1 MKLNTTSAPVEIQ
14 GQLEQGSFGIK
25 SSPKAFQILSSGL
38 YSNKPMAIVRELS
51 ANAADAHVLNG
62 NQKVPFEIKLPNR
75 LDNQFYIKDFGPGLN
90 HEQVMKLYTTY
101 FESTKSES
109 NDFIGG
115 LGLGSKSP
123 FSYTDAFTVEAR
135 QKGSKRTYSAF
146 VAENG
151 IPQIVQL
158 GDESPTDEPDG
169 LTIGFPVNP
178 SDYNA
183 FTKEAQRILPWFDP
197 FPTVLGAQINKKEAP
212 TFVADQ
218 LSVYS
223 RIPVWADSSY
233 SGQTFVRMGHVI
245 YPLDWESAGLSEDEG
260 LMRLLK
266 SGQSRSFV
274 FDVPIG
280 SVEVAASR
288 EGLQYD
294 RSSKKS
300 LKDFAETLMSTLG
313 NILEKDIQ
321 AVNAKYKPFEAQAR
335 LAKMQSDWGF
345 SFKEASDIFAKR
357 GLHYPGLKAS
367 AEIHLPA
374 QDYTT
379 FDLHHMTAGAR
390 TSAAIANGRYHK
402 SVSAGL
408 VPLSMVPGMAYMFA
422 ESDTKGFVGAT
433 KALVGMKPKEDYFT
447 NHRSYS
453 GAVVIVPKDSKKLKD
468 PVYLAERDAFLKSMG
483 SPPLRKTSEFVSP
496 KRSFGTSVAGSVP
509 KEYVDAYM
517 IEGHVYSRTS
527 LKRKSLEVATEID
540 TWVNFNA
547 QQLQVYFTGKDGTPK
562 EVSASDFLRA
572 YEAMVEVGKELK
584 LPHPGKIA
592 GITTKYD
599 ARMKKQYPT
608 GQKNAFEWMGEMLAN
623 PDVQKKLSLANPV
636 VQTPDNTDWHER
648 NKASSVFQGILKNK
662 KFFKSLGG
670 NWELLTRASSNTP
683 EIDTIMA
690 PMKTFL
696 DERGIKPNITVPRID
711 STATYKKLFAQ
722 LPMIAATIQF
732 MEDNEK
738 TKGLTNDIKT
748 FLQAKGDPDI
758 EIVYSA

>member
-90 HEQVMKLYTTY
+90 HDQVMRLYTTY

-135 QKGSKRTYSAF
+135 QKGMKRTYSAF

-158 GDESPTDEPDG
+158 GGESPTDDLDG

-178 SDYNA
+178 SDYSA
-183 FTKEAQRILPWFDP
+183 FTKEAQRILPWFEP
-197 FPTVLGAQINKKEAP
+197 FPTVLGAQINKKDAP
-212 TFVADQ
+212 ALVADQ
-218 LSVYS
+218 LSVYKT
-223 RIPVWADSSY
+223 IPVWADNSY
-233 SGQTFVRMGHVI
+233 NGQTFVRMGHVI
-245 YPLDWESAGLSEDEG
+245 YPLDWAAAGLAEDEG
-260 LMRLLK
+260 MMRLLR

-294 RSSKKS
+294 RSSKAS
-300 LKDFAETLMSTLG
+300 LKAFAETLMSTLG

-335 LAKMQSDWGF
+335 LTKMQNDWGF
-345 SFKEASDIFAKR
+345 SFKEASSIFSKR

-374 QDYTT
+374 KDYTT

-390 TSAAIANGRYHK
+390 SSASITNGRYHK
-402 SVSAGL
+402 SVSAGD
-408 VPLSMVPGMAYMFA
+408 VQLSMVPGMAYMFA

-433 KALVGMKPKEDYFT
+433 KALLSEKPKEDYFT
-447 NHRSYS
+447 QHRSYS
-453 GAVVIVPKDSKKLKD
+453 GAIVIVPRDSKMLKD
-468 PVYLAERDAFLKSMG
+468 PAYIAERDAFLKAMG
-483 SPPLRKTSEFVSP
+483 TPPMRKTSEFVSP
-496 KRSFGTSVAGSVP
+496 KRAFGRAAGTVA

-517 IEGHVYSRTS
+517 LEGHVYSRTS
-527 LKRKSLEVATEID
+527 IKRTSLEIATEID

-547 QQLQVYFTGKDGTPK
+547 QGLEVSFTAKDGTPR
-562 EVSASDFLRA
+562 ETSATEFLRA
-572 YEAMVEVGKELK
+572 YEALVAIAKDLK
-584 LPHPGKIA
+584 LPNPGKIA
-592 GITTKYD
+592 GVTTKYE
-599 ARMKKQYPT
+599 ARMKKQDPT
-608 GQKNAFEWMGEMLAN
+608 GKKNAFEWMGQMMQN

-636 VQTPDNTDWHER
+636 EHITEGTDWHER
-648 NKASSVFQGILKNK
+648 NKASALFQGIRKNK
-662 KFFKSLGG
+662 KFFQSLGG
-670 NWELLTRASSNTP
+670 NWELLSRTTQEAP
-683 EIDTIMA
+683 QVDTITG
-690 PMKTFL
+690 PLKVFL
-696 DERGIKPNITVPRID
+696 DDRGIKTNITVPRVD
-711 STATYKKLFAQ
+711 SAATYKKLFAQ

-738 TKGLTNDIKT
+738 TKGLTKDIKT
-748 FLQAKGDPDI
+748 FLAAKGDPEI